1 MRFSS
6 FIFKNIRRRP
16 LRSILTVVA
25 VALGVASVVSLV
37 GISTAFKQTFM
48 KLYSE
53 AGIDLLVVKGR
64 VGRQLES
71 GIPESLVEKVQAIDG
86 VANVIPGVNDV
97 ISFPEYDLF
106 MVVVNGWVPESF
118 VFEHLQLAKGR
129 FITNQDHRKVNLGSV
144 LANNLN
150 KQVGDQ
156 VEVYDGELFEVVG
169 IFDSFSILESGSVVI
184 PMREL
189 QPLIGR
195 EDQVLGM
202 SVITSDGND
211 AELVQRVA
219 ADIEALERGIVARP
233 AREHVDSLTE
243 IKLVTAMAWLT
254 SAIAL
259 VIGGVGVMNTMIMS
273 VQERT
278 REIGVLRAIGWR
290 RNRIVRMILYEAV
303 SLSVI
308 GAIVGIGAALLLVRL
323 LSQQP
328 AVSGLIETDIPP
340 FVLGTGLTLAVVVGV
355 LGGFLPALVA
365 ARMTPTAALRQE

>member
-16 LRSILTVVA
+16 LRSILTVIA

-71 GIPESLVEKVQAIDG
+71 GIAESLVEKVTAIDG

-129 FITNQDHRKVNLGSV
+129 FITHQDHRKVNLGSV

-169 IFDSFSILESGSVVI
+169 IFDSFSILESGSVVM

-308 GAIVGIGAALLLVRL
+308 GAIVGIGAALLLVRF

-328 AVSGLIETDIPP
+328 AVSGLIETDIPA
-340 FVLGTGLTLAVVVGV
+340 FVLGTGLTLAVAVGV
-355 LGGFLPALVA
+355 LGGFFPALVA